1 MSEIT
6 FQDLALADPIQR
18 ALKAKGYTTP
28 SPIQAKAIPVLL
40 EGHDLLACAQ
50 TGTGKTA
57 AFALPVL
64 DGFARNP
71 RKPFRRGVRCLILTP
86 TRELAVQVTESFK
99 TYGEG
104 LGLKIGMVFG
114 GVSEKPQIKALYGG
128 LDVLVATVGRLLDL
142 KQQGHVDISQ
152 VDTFILDEADRMLD
166 MGFIRDIRKIAAAIP
181 QQRHTLLFSA
191 TMAPEITELANSL
204 LNNPQEI
211 RIAPQGTTAEKIDQ
225 HVLFVKKTDKQALLL
240 DLIQEHQ
247 HKSANNE
254 LSLIFSRTKHG
265 AKNLA
270 KKLCSV
276 GIEADSLHGNK
287 SQNARQKTL
296 DMYKK
301 GEVRVLVATD
311 VAARGI
317 DVKNI
322 TLVINFDLP
331 MESDAYVHRI
341 GRTARA
347 GTSGKA
353 LSFCSEDEVALL
365 RQVEK
370 LIKRRVPI
378 YQHEYHAAQIEHHHT
393 SGAPAQKPKQGGGGG
408 GRGGNRG
415 PRSGGGG
422 KRGPRSGGG
431 SGGAQRSAR
440 PQGGTGG
447 NPKPQSDSRPTGGF
461 QKGAGQRS
469 NRSRGRNR

>member
-28 SPIQAKAIPVLL
+28 SPIQAQAIPVLL

-57 AFALPVL
+57 AFALPIL

-86 TRELAVQVTESFK
+86 TRELAVQVMESFK
-99 TYGEG
+99 IYGDG
-104 LGLKIGMVFG
+104 LSLRVGMVFG

-128 LDVLVATVGRLLDL
+128 LDILVATVGRLLDL
-142 KQQGHVDISQ
+142 KQQGHIDISQ

-166 MGFIRDIRKIAAAIP
+166 MGFIRDIQKIAAAIP

-191 TMAPEITELANSL
+191 TMAPEITKLAKGL
-204 LNNPQEI
+204 LHSPREI

-225 HVLFVKKTDKQALLL
+225 HVLFVKKADKQNLLL

-247 HKSANNE
+247 EKSKNNE
-254 LSLIFSRTKHG
+254 LSLVFSRTKHG

-270 KKLCSV
+270 RKLCSA

-296 DMYKK
+296 DLYKK

-347 GTSGKA
+347 GESGKA

-365 RQVEK
+365 REVEK
-370 LIKRRVPI
+370 LIKRKVPI
-378 YQHEYHAAQIEHHHT
+378 YDHDYHAAHIEHHHT
-393 SGAPAQKPKQGGGGG
+393 SGAPAQKPKQGGGG
-408 GRGGNRG
+408 NRG
-415 PRSGGGG
+415 PRHGGGN
-422 KRGPRSGGG
+422 RSGGQ
-431 SGGAQRSAR
+431 GGRGRRR
-440 PQGGTGG
+440 PQGGGKSSSG
-447 NPKPQSDSRPTGGF
+447 NPKPKNDSRPTGGF